1 MFLVHDILNE
11 NTYEIEI
18 SEDFVNDK
26 NKKIILKNNYLLA
39 LGNST
44 FIFMI

>member
-1 MFLVHDILNE
+1 MFLVKDILNE

-26 NKKIILKNNYLLA
+26 TKKL
-39 LGNST
+39 S
-44 FIFMI
+44 